1 MRSCP
6 SIPLALAVVLAATA
20 PVSASLVQAD
30 APERREVP
38 DYDNRPEPGED
49 AIDVLLWVPRIVTG
63 PLYLISEYLVR
74 IPLGALIT
82 LIEQNDV
89 VQLLISAFMFGSERN
104 IGVFVTAFYD
114 FGFLPSVG
122 LYAFWRDFLAEGNRI
137 SLHGATWGL
146 DWLSLSIADR
156 AELSDET
163 LLFVRGAYL
172 RRPDYLVGARALF
185 AGSELDGLGR
195 YASESFVGELGYEIH
210 PDPRSIVAASA
221 FGRWAIFS
229 PTHFGAE
236 PSVEELQDG
245 FGRTLPRSFTS
256 GYAFLSLRARAA
268 YDSRDPSGVP
278 SAGFRIAAHG
288 EIATGIWG
296 LESSRWFLVGG
307 QLLGA
312 TDFLG
317 GRRVLAL
324 SIEGSAILPV
334 SGSEVPFDQTI
345 DIGGQGPLQGF
356 LPGHLRGGSAVA
368 ATLAYEWPVWL
379 FLNARLY
386 ATVGAPFGFGLEG
399 FALEKLRLSFG
410 FALRPPQPGEHPFE
424 LGLGIGTD
432 PFEDGAGI
440 RSFRLFVGA
449 RNDL

>member
-1 MRSCP
+1 MRSCT
-6 SIPLALAVVLAATA
+6 SIPLAIALALATA
-20 PVSASLVQAD
+20 VSQPAGAARAD
-30 APERREVP
+30 GPERREVP
-38 DYDNRPEPGED
+38 DYDSRPDPETD
-49 AIDVLLWVPRIVTG
+49 AVDVLLWVPRIVTG
-63 PLYLISEYLVR
+63 PLYLISEYLIRV
-74 IPLGALIT
+74 PLGALIT
-82 LIEQNDV
+82 AIEQNDV
-89 VQLLISAFMFGSERN
+89 VQVLLSFFTFGPERN
-104 IGVFVTAFYD
+104 VGVFVTAFYD

-137 SLHGATWGL
+137 SLHGATWGV
-146 DWLSLSIADR
+146 DWLSLTIADR
-156 AELSDET
+156 VDLSDET
-163 LLFVRGAYL
+163 RLFVRGAYV
-172 RRPDYLVGARALF
+172 RRPDYLTGTGVLF
-185 AGSELDGLGR
+185 EGDEVDGVGR
-195 YASESFVGELGYEIH
+195 YASESVVGELGYELH

-229 PTHFGAE
+229 PTDFGDQ
-236 PSVEELQDG
+236 PSVDEFQSAFGQD
-245 FGRTLPRSFTS
+245 LPRSFTS
-256 GYAFLSLRARAA
+256 GYAYLSLRARAA

-278 SAGFRIAAHG
+278 SAGFRISGRGEVAA
-288 EIATGIWG
+288 GIWG

-317 GRRVLAL
+317 GRRVFAL

-386 ATVGAPFGFGLEG
+386 ATVGAPFGFGFEG

-410 FALRPPQPGEHPFE
+410 IALRPPQPGEHPFE
-424 LGLGIGTD
+424 LGIGVGTD
-432 PFEDGAGI
+432 TFEDGA
-440 RSFRLFVGA
+440 SVSAFRFFVGA